1 MKIADFQNLPI
12 RDKIALINFLKSDTE
27 LDPYGYGLCEDDRD
41 RLLNYLECGIV
52 RELNE
57 LAEDL
62 RERAREQEHRED
74 VRHWTDR
81 FKKLKEKYP
90 GRYRIYFST
99 VYTVLKESDDG
110 CTIDELRDALSVDD
124 WRYADWDI
132 FSKLGEVYMYNEY
145 RKKDKKI
152 WYGTR
157 SMTIGLGPYD
167 AWKLAFADTTQWKL
181 EIALQGYYH

>member
-1 MKIADFQNLPI
+1 M
-12 RDKIALINFLKSDTE
+12 KSDTE

-74 VRHWTDR
+74 VRHWTER

-124 WRYADWDI
+124 WRHADWDI
-132 FSKLGEVYMYNEY
+132 FKVGRNIYV
-145 RKKDKKI
+145 
-152 WYGTR
+152 
-157 SMTIGLGPYD
+157 
-167 AWKLAFADTTQWKL
+167 
-181 EIALQGYYH
+181 

>member
-12 RDKIALINFLKSDTE
+12 RDKIALANFLKSDVE
-27 LDPYGYGLCEDDRD
+27 ANQYNYGLCDADCD
-41 RLLNYLECGIV
+41 HLLDYVECGIV

-62 RERAREQEHRED
+62 RERAREQKHRED

-81 FKKLKEKYP
+81 FKELKGKYP

-124 WRYADWDI
+124 WRHADWDI
-132 FSKLGEVYMYNEY
+132 FSKLGEIYMYNEY

-152 WYGTR
+152 WFGTR

-167 AWKLAFADTTQWKL
+167 AWKLAFADTTEWKL
-181 EIALQGYYH
+181 DVAL